1 MVHELCD
8 IETGED
14 STVEADPDLER
25 STTICQGVEKM
36 LTLYIKL
43 HNKKRASA
51 VQTTLDKLFKSK

>member
-8 IETGED
+8 IESGED

-36 LTLYIKL
+36 LTPYIKL
-43 HNKKRASA
+43 YNRKRASA
-51 VQTTLDKLFKSK
+51 VQTTLAKLFKSK